1 MSKVASSEVMQSP
14 SFDGSPIVMHGFAL
28 AAAIFVLSTANFM
41 AILDLT
47 IVNVAVPHIAGA
59 LAVSP
64 NEGTWVITSY
74 AVAEAITV
82 PLSGWLA
89 ARFGAVRVF
98 VVAAFF
104 FGLFSTL
111 CGFATTLPMLVVF
124 RILQGLA
131 GGPLMP
137 MSQTLLLRIAPP
149 DKSNMAMGLWM
160 MTTILAPVA
169 GPVLGGTIVDTIGWP
184 WAFYINIPVSIFC
197 GAAAWM
203 MLRTRETQ
211 IIRNPIDYVGL
222 GLLIVFVSALQIMLD
237 NGLNEDWFA
246 SPFIISLFIM
256 SLLAFVMFVI
266 WELTE
271 EHPIVD
277 LRIFRHFSFAVSAL
291 AIALTMGAFLAS
303 IVLIPLWLQINMGYT
318 ATWSG
323 YMMAFQGI
331 LGVVMA
337 PVAAALITRVDP
349 RFLMSLGL
357 GVLATAIFLRTGFTP
372 DMTFGQMIMPQL
384 AMGFGLPLLFV
395 PLMTLSMGAVDS
407 KETAAAAGLINFI
420 RTTAGAMGTAIVI
433 AAWSSETAA
442 TRVELVSTLNQPGH
456 VLAQMQRSGITP
468 GQSLNLLDQAVQS
481 QAVMIATNHLFMI
494 VGLIIAA
501 TAVGIWAMPKPSG
514 PVQLTIAH

>member
-1 MSKVASSEVMQSP
+1 MSEVASGGVMRSP
-14 SFDGSPIVMHGFAL
+14 ASGVTPIVMHGFEL

-89 ARFGAVRVF
+89 TRFGAVRVF
-98 VVAAFF
+98 VVAAFA

-111 CGFATTLPMLVVF
+111 CGFAPSLSMLVFF
-124 RILQGLA
+124 RVLQGLA

-197 GAAAWM
+197 AAAAWL

-211 IIRNPIDYVGL
+211 IVRNPIDYIGL
-222 GLLIVFVSALQIMLD
+222 GLLIVFVSALQVMLD

-246 SPFIISLFIM
+246 SPFIVSLFIV
-256 SLLAFVMFVI
+256 SLLAFVMFLI

-277 LRIFRHFSFAVSAL
+277 LRVFRHFGFAVSAL
-291 AIALTMGAFLAS
+291 AMALTLGAFMAS

-323 YMMAFQGI
+323 YMMAFQGV

-337 PVAAALITRVDP
+337 PVAAALIIRVDP
-349 RFLMSLGL
+349 RLLMSSGL

-372 DMTFGQMIMPQL
+372 DMTFGQMILPQL
-384 AMGFGLPLLFV
+384 AMGFGLPLFFV
-395 PLMTLSMGAVDS
+395 PLMTLSMSAVDS
-407 KETAAAAGLINFI
+407 EETAAAAGLINFI

-433 AAWSSETAA
+433 AGWSSETAA
-442 TRVELVSTLNQPGH
+442 TRVGLVSTLNQPSR

-468 GQSLNLLDQAVQS
+468 GQSLDLLDHAVQS

-494 VGLIIAA
+494 IGLIITA
-501 TAVGIWAMPKPSG
+501 TAVGIWAMPRPSG
-514 PVQLTIAH
+514 PVQLTLAH